1 MAELNSKPAVI
12 IRNLQSLDDLKQAE
26 EVEREVWG
34 LSDLDTTPMT
44 LAIATKEAGSIWVGA
59 FDGAKLAGFAFG
71 FLGME
76 RGQLIVHSHMLAV
89 REPYRNSRLG
99 YRLKLAQRERVLALR
114 IDDGR
119 NHDNRASDVREPR
132 TNESITNGLRI
143 NEMTWTFDPL
153 QSRNA
158 HLNFAKLGVVSE
170 SYKADFYGPE
180 TSSVLHRN
188 STDRLWVTWPLTSR
202 RVQERLLGKESRT
215 ATVDALSTVNPLI
228 RFNGDGKPV
237 RTDLAAATG
246 RQRIAIEI
254 PSDIGD
260 VERNDPALAREWRM
274 QTRWAFTEALSAGF
288 FVAEFCR
295 TVRGQQGP
303 GVYLLEKGKVEE
315 YVPEL
320 RRRAES

>member
-1 MAELNSKPAVI
+1 MMEIKSKPAI
-12 IRNLQSLDDLKQAE
+12 TIRDLHSFEDLKQAE

-34 LSDLDTTPMT
+34 LSDLDATPMT
-44 LAIATKEAGSIWVGA
+44 LAIAVREAGGIWVGA
-59 FDGAKLAGFAFG
+59 FDGTKLAGFAFG
-71 FLGME
+71 FLGTE

-89 REPYRNSRLG
+89 RETYRNSQLG
-99 YRLKLAQRERVLALR
+99 YKLKLAQRERALTLR

-119 NHDNRASDVREPR
+119 SNDLRVHD
-132 TNESITNGLRI
+132 LRI
-143 NEMTWTFDPL
+143 SEMTWTFDPL
-153 QSRNA
+153 QSKNA

-188 STDRLWVTWPLTSR
+188 GTDRLWVTWPLASR
-202 RVQERLLGKESRT
+202 RVQHRLQGKDSR
-215 ATVDALSTVNPLI
+215 AEIVDALSTLTPLI

-237 RTDLAAATG
+237 PTDLAAALS

-260 VERNDPALAREWRM
+260 VEQRDPALAREWRL
-274 QTRWAFTEALSAGF
+274 QTRWAFTEALKSEF
-288 FVAEFCR
+288 LVAEFCR

-303 GVYLLEKGKVEE
+303 GVYLLEKAKVED
-315 YVPEL
+315 YVPEMQ
-320 RRRAES
+320 RRPESPR